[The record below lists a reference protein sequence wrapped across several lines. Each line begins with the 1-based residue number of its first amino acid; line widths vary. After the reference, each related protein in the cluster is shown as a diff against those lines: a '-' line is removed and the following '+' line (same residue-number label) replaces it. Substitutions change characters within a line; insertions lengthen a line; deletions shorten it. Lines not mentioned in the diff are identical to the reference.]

1 MDRCLVR
8 IWVRSIGLIQAA
20 QVVRSSGHP
29 RLDEACALGVIAQP
43 MKPATIRHE
52 AVDQWVTMPI
62 KWVMEGKKSP
72 TPPASPEGQ
81 RIAQLADQLLLVDA
95 PYYPAAA
102 IKEHKEGVCRLHVEV
117 SAAGD
122 VDDIQLT
129 KSTGDARLDRAC
141 LDVMYAA
148 DFIPPQE
155 DGKFIAGATD
165 VYLAWRL
172 PK

>member
-8 IWVRSIGLIQAA
+8 IWVRSTGLIQAA
-20 QVVRSSGHP
+20 QVVRSSGDP
-29 RLDEACALGVIAQP
+29 RLDEACALAVISQP
-43 MKPATIRHE
+43 MKPATIEHD
-52 AVDQWVTMPI
+52 AVDQWATLPI

-72 TPPASPEGQ
+72 APAATPEGQ
-81 RIAQLADQLLLVDA
+81 HITQLDDQLLLVDA

-102 IKEHKEGVCRLHVEV
+102 IQEHKEGVCRLHVEV
-117 SAAGD
+117 SATGD
-122 VDDIQLT
+122 VDDVRLT

-141 LDVMYAA
+141 LDAMYAA
-148 DFIPPQE
+148 DFIPPQQ